1 MSSEIIDEAE
11 QQHHC
16 VASYVDSVRKGETHI
31 MFIRYKDSPE
41 ESLLTVEVTPEQ
53 KIVQVRGFMNRAYT
67 HAEYDFM
74 KEWATKKQLKLCVA
88 EPKENDNE

>member
-1 MSSEIIDEAE
+1 
-11 QQHHC
+11 
-16 VASYVDSVRKGETHI
+16 

-88 EPKENDNE
+88 EPKENENNE